1 MQGLV
6 FVEGNEVFTTS
17 IEIAKGVNH
26 SHTSVLRLIQNSMDL
41 EIFNTLKV
49 KKVATKGRPSD
60 VYYLTEE
67 QATLL
72 IALMRNTP
80 VVRVF
85 KNNLVREFYKQRR
98 MIESL
103 ASQRNNAEW
112 LNNRQETKVVRQ
124 ECTDVIQEFVAY
136 AKEQGSKSADHYYSN
151 LSRMELSGLFI
162 LEKKYPNAR
171 DVMSMRQLN
180 LIEMADEAVAVSLR
194 DSMDAGLPYKECYQ
208 QAKIRIELLAKI
220 IPRSPL
226 PALLRD
232 SKATCELDLKEV
244 EES

>member
-1 MQGLV
+1 MDDLIIMQK
-6 FVEGNEVFTTS
+6 NDIYTTTLIIS
-17 IEIAKGVNH
+17 ENLEMKHEHIIKILKKYENIEIL
-26 SHTSVLRLIQNSMDL
+26 SRL
-41 EIFNTLKV
+41 EIRKL
-49 KKVATKGRPSD
+49 ATKGRAI
-60 VYYLTEE
+60 VNYLLTEE
-67 QATLL
+67 QALL
-72 IALMRNTP
+72 LVSMMRNTP
-80 VVRVF
+80 KVIEF
-85 KNNLVREFYKQRR
+85 KIKLVRAFIHYRK
-98 MIESL
+98 L
-103 ASQRNNAEW
+103 ASQLLSQKQNVAWIEK
-112 LNNRQETKVVRQ
+112 RQDTKVMRQ

-194 DSMDAGLPYKECYQ
+194 ESMDNGLPYKECYQ
-208 QAKIRIELLAKI
+208 EAKKRIELLAKI

-232 SKATCELDLKEV
+232 SKATCELETKEIEV
-244 EES
+244 S